1 MAPKEDL
8 NLPEGEQPE
17 PKDTSAEGNETPAVV
32 TEEEDMA
39 TAEINLVTEKGLANI
54 PEASSSETQNIAAEI
69 SALLDTPEEKEEVFK
84 TEDEMLSKSPVRKR
98 ITKGISEE
106 ETPGRRDSC
115 FLTEIEE
122 AADDEVFNAEDVV
135 RNITS
140 IDNFLLNQ
148 DKVSEGK
155 VGIQLENVEITD
167 SNDVENIEIIEDKDN
182 SNNEKEALDITEPSA
197 MIAEKEVDE
206 DYTPASI
213 VDTILA
219 KARASSVE
227 DSKQE
232 EEVELLLDTKEP
244 EVQTKI
250 ESPTGQENEFVK
262 IVNTEAEESTQAMS
276 ETSKDESHTESK
288 IADSD
293 VDSVPTEEEEVKLS
307 LDPKEPEFQTKI
319 DSQDTLE
326 NVDIQIVNSEAEQSP
341 QALPETSKDEC
352 DTESKITDS
361 KIDSAPIELVQA
373 ANSIVDTILEK
384 AKEVLIEKT
393 LHLDEENVKEDVMLE
408 NPSVEVTFGT
418 PEEEAIL
425 DNPPIEEELHINEE
439 GEVSSERTP
448 AEAVVDTSKSIIL
461 ETPADEEILDLMK
474 GDEEVETE
482 IVEEIPVNNARE
494 LNEQSLELTEPISI
508 NEIQSSE
515 LIEDIKIAAEEKEQ
529 EECNNSRPVSA
540 ELASIENAEL
550 DIDRVVN
557 KEELPKQDESQED
570 NKGLIE
576 NIKTELIETF
586 VEPENIDVRVTNSS
600 EKLSNLF
607 ENFPLG
613 ELALATLVIFF
624 ALIIFN

>member
-17 PKDTSAEGNETPAVV
+17 PKDTSAEGAETSAVV

-84 TEDEMLSKSPVRKR
+84 TEDEMLAKSLVRKR

-135 RNITS
+135 RNIAS

-148 DKVSEGK
+148 DKASEGK

-250 ESPTGQENEFVK
+250 ESPTIQENEFVK

-341 QALPETSKDEC
+341 QAMPETSKDEC

-384 AKEVLIEKT
+384 AKEVVIEKT

-439 GEVSSERTP
+439 EEVSSERTP

-482 IVEEIPVNNARE
+482 IVEEIAVNKARE
-494 LNEQSLELTEPISI
+494 LNEQSLELSEPISI

-515 LIEDIKIAAEEKEQ
+515 LIEDIVIAAEEKEQ
-529 EECNNSRPVSA
+529 EECNNSSPVSA

-557 KEELPKQDESQED
+557 KEELPKQDESLED

-576 NIKTELIETF
+576 NIKTEFIETF

>member
-17 PKDTSAEGNETPAVV
+17 PKDTSAEGAETSAVV

-84 TEDEMLSKSPVRKR
+84 TEDEMLAKSLVRKR

-122 AADDEVFNAEDVV
+122 AADDE
-135 RNITS
+135 
-140 IDNFLLNQ
+140 
-148 DKVSEGK
+148 DKASEGK

-250 ESPTGQENEFVK
+250 ESPTIQENEFVK

-341 QALPETSKDEC
+341 QAMPETSKDEC

-384 AKEVLIEKT
+384 AKEVVIEKT

-439 GEVSSERTP
+439 EEVSSERTP

-482 IVEEIPVNNARE
+482 IVEEIAVNKARE

-515 LIEDIKIAAEEKEQ
+515 LIEDIVIAAEEKEQ
-529 EECNNSRPVSA
+529 EECNNSSPVSA

-557 KEELPKQDESQED
+557 KEELPKQDESLED

-576 NIKTELIETF
+576 NIKTEFIETF

>member
-17 PKDTSAEGNETPAVV
+17 PKDTSAEGAETSAVV

-84 TEDEMLSKSPVRKR
+84 TEDEMLAKSLVRKR

-135 RNITS
+135 RNIAS

-148 DKVSEGK
+148 DKASEGK

-250 ESPTGQENEFVK
+250 ESPTIQENEFVK

-341 QALPETSKDEC
+341 QAMPETSKDEC

-384 AKEVLIEKT
+384 AKEVVIEKT

-439 GEVSSERTP
+439 EEVSSERTP

-482 IVEEIPVNNARE
+482 IVEEIAVNKARE

-515 LIEDIKIAAEEKEQ
+515 LIEDIVIAAEEKEQ
-529 EECNNSRPVSA
+529 EECNNSSPVSA

-557 KEELPKQDESQED
+557 KEELPKQDESLED

-576 NIKTELIETF
+576 NIKTEFIETF

>member
-17 PKDTSAEGNETPAVV
+17 PKDTSAESSETPAVV
-32 TEEEDMA
+32 TEEEAMA
-39 TAEINLVTEKGLANI
+39 SAEINLVTEKGLANI
-54 PEASSSETQNIAAEI
+54 PEASSSETRNIAAEI
-69 SALLDTPEEKEEVFK
+69 SALLDAPEEKEEELK

-106 ETPGRRDSC
+106 ENPGRRDSC

-122 AADDEVFNAEDVV
+122 AADDE
-135 RNITS
+135 
-140 IDNFLLNQ
+140 
-148 DKVSEGK
+148 DKASEGK

-250 ESPTGQENEFVK
+250 ESPTIQENEFVK

-341 QALPETSKDEC
+341 QAMPETSKDEC

-384 AKEVLIEKT
+384 AKEVVIEKT

-439 GEVSSERTP
+439 EEVSSERTP

-482 IVEEIPVNNARE
+482 IVEEIAVNKARE

-515 LIEDIKIAAEEKEQ
+515 LIEDIVIAAEEKEQ
-529 EECNNSRPVSA
+529 EECNNSSPVSA

-557 KEELPKQDESQED
+557 KEELPKQDESLED

-576 NIKTELIETF
+576 NIKTEFIETF

>member
-1 MAPKEDL
+1 
-8 NLPEGEQPE
+8 
-17 PKDTSAEGNETPAVV
+17 
-32 TEEEDMA
+32 MA

-84 TEDEMLSKSPVRKR
+84 TEDEMLAKSLVRKR

-122 AADDEVFNAEDVV
+122 ADDE
-135 RNITS
+135 
-140 IDNFLLNQ
+140 
-148 DKVSEGK
+148 DKASEGK

-244 EVQTKI
+244 EVQTNI
-250 ESPTGQENEFVK
+250 EGPTIQENEFVK

-307 LDPKEPEFQTKI
+307 LDPKETEFQTKI

-326 NVDIQIVNSEAEQSP
+326 NVDIQIVNSEAQQSP
-341 QALPETSKDEC
+341 QAMPETSKDEC
-352 DTESKITDS
+352 DTESKIIDS

-384 AKEVLIEKT
+384 AK
-393 LHLDEENVKEDVMLE
+393 
-408 NPSVEVTFGT
+408 
-418 PEEEAIL
+418 A
-425 DNPPIEEELHINEE
+425 
-439 GEVSSERTP
+439 
-448 AEAVVDTSKSIIL
+448 
-461 ETPADEEILDLMK
+461 
-474 GDEEVETE
+474 
-482 IVEEIPVNNARE
+482 
-494 LNEQSLELTEPISI
+494 
-508 NEIQSSE
+508 
-515 LIEDIKIAAEEKEQ
+515 
-529 EECNNSRPVSA
+529 
-540 ELASIENAEL
+540 
-550 DIDRVVN
+550 
-557 KEELPKQDESQED
+557 
-570 NKGLIE
+570 
-576 NIKTELIETF
+576 
-586 VEPENIDVRVTNSS
+586 
-600 EKLSNLF
+600 
-607 ENFPLG
+607 
-613 ELALATLVIFF
+613 
-624 ALIIFN
+624 

>member
-1 MAPKEDL
+1 
-8 NLPEGEQPE
+8 
-17 PKDTSAEGNETPAVV
+17 VV
-32 TEEEDMA
+32 TEEEAMA
-39 TAEINLVTEKGLANI
+39 SAEINLVTEKGLANI
-54 PEASSSETQNIAAEI
+54 PEASSSETRNIAAEI
-69 SALLDTPEEKEEVFK
+69 SALLDAPEEKEEELK

-106 ETPGRRDSC
+106 ENPGRRDSC

-122 AADDEVFNAEDVV
+122 AADDE
-135 RNITS
+135 
-140 IDNFLLNQ
+140 
-148 DKVSEGK
+148 DKASEGK

-250 ESPTGQENEFVK
+250 ESPTIQENEFVK

-341 QALPETSKDEC
+341 QAMPETSKDEC

-384 AKEVLIEKT
+384 AKEVVIEKT

-439 GEVSSERTP
+439 EEVSSERTP

-482 IVEEIPVNNARE
+482 IVEEIAVNKARE

-515 LIEDIKIAAEEKEQ
+515 LIEDIVIAAEEKEQ
-529 EECNNSRPVSA
+529 EECNNSSPVSA

-557 KEELPKQDESQED
+557 KEELPKQDESLED

-576 NIKTELIETF
+576 NIKTEFIETF

>member
-1 MAPKEDL
+1 M
-8 NLPEGEQPE
+8 
-17 PKDTSAEGNETPAVV
+17 

-84 TEDEMLSKSPVRKR
+84 TEDEMLAKSLVRKR

-135 RNITS
+135 RNIAS

-148 DKVSEGK
+148 DKASEGK

-250 ESPTGQENEFVK
+250 ESPTIQENEFVK

-341 QALPETSKDEC
+341 QAMPETSKDEC

-384 AKEVLIEKT
+384 AKEVVIEKT

-439 GEVSSERTP
+439 EEVSSERTP

-482 IVEEIPVNNARE
+482 IVEEIAVNKARE

-515 LIEDIKIAAEEKEQ
+515 LIEDIVIAAEEKEQ
-529 EECNNSRPVSA
+529 EECNNSSPVSA

-557 KEELPKQDESQED
+557 KEELPKQDESLED

-576 NIKTELIETF
+576 NIKTEFIETF

>member
-17 PKDTSAEGNETPAVV
+17 PKDTSAESSETPAVV
-32 TEEEDMA
+32 TEEEAMA
-39 TAEINLVTEKGLANI
+39 SAEINLVTEKGLANI
-54 PEASSSETQNIAAEI
+54 PEASSSETRNIAAEI
-69 SALLDTPEEKEEVFK
+69 SALLDAPEEKEEELK

-106 ETPGRRDSC
+106 ENPGRRDSC

-122 AADDEVFNAEDVV
+122 AADDE
-135 RNITS
+135 
-140 IDNFLLNQ
+140 
-148 DKVSEGK
+148 DKASEGK

-250 ESPTGQENEFVK
+250 ESPTIQENEFVK

-341 QALPETSKDEC
+341 QAMPETSKDEC

-384 AKEVLIEKT
+384 AKEVVIEKT

-439 GEVSSERTP
+439 EEVSSERTP

-482 IVEEIPVNNARE
+482 IVEEIAVNKARE
-494 LNEQSLELTEPISI
+494 LNEQSLELSEPISI

-515 LIEDIKIAAEEKEQ
+515 LIEDIVIAAEEKEQ
-529 EECNNSRPVSA
+529 EECNNSSPVSA

-557 KEELPKQDESQED
+557 KEELPKQDESLED

-576 NIKTELIETF
+576 NIKTEFIETF

>member
-1 MAPKEDL
+1 M
-8 NLPEGEQPE
+8 
-17 PKDTSAEGNETPAVV
+17 V

-84 TEDEMLSKSPVRKR
+84 TEDEMLAKSLVRKR

-135 RNITS
+135 RNIAS

-148 DKVSEGK
+148 DKASEGK

-250 ESPTGQENEFVK
+250 ESPTIQENEFVK

-341 QALPETSKDEC
+341 QAMPETSKDEC

-384 AKEVLIEKT
+384 AKEVVIEKT

-439 GEVSSERTP
+439 EEVSSERTP

-482 IVEEIPVNNARE
+482 IVEEIAVNKARE

-515 LIEDIKIAAEEKEQ
+515 LIEDIVIAAEEKEQ
-529 EECNNSRPVSA
+529 EECNNSSPVSA

-557 KEELPKQDESQED
+557 KEELPKQDESLED

-576 NIKTELIETF
+576 NIKTEFIETF